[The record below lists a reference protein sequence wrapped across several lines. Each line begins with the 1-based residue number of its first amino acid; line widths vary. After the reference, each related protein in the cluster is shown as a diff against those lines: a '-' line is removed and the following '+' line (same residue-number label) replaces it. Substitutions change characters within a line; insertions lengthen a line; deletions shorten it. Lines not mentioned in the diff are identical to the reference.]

1 MKLLRRKDMSQE
13 PLTPWAFVDTID
25 SFHYNEKYQNKT
37 ELLEHIARYRS
48 MNNMEPLLL
57 ADVLV
62 EDYMCRQ
69 PGMDRFIE
77 EYDLED
83 DAKRTISQYL
93 SGAAAFIKTAMK
105 TFTQEEALASEEEAR
120 SRALMCLNC
129 GYNKPTPNKGF
140 VAVTTDS
147 WMTQLTEDK
156 STPYDAGL
164 HDCQKCGC
172 PLKPKIWI
180 DDEVLALTTTPT
192 IQAKLKDVII
202 GRNGR
207 TFRCWAG
214 GKKSG

>member
-1 MKLLRRKDMSQE
+1 MSQE

-129 GYNKPTPNKGF
+129 PYNYPTPDKGII
-140 VAVTTDS
+140 AAATDS
-147 WMTQLTEDK
+147 WMQQLTADK
-156 STPYDAGL
+156 STKYDPGL
-164 HDCQKCGC
+164 HECHKCGGC
-172 PLKPKIWI
+172 PLKANVWI
-180 DDEVLALTTTPT
+180 QSEVLALTTTPT
-192 IQAKLKDVII
+192 VQAKLKDGII
-202 GRNGR
+202 GKNGR
-207 TFRCWAG
+207 VFRCWAA
-214 GKKSG
+214 